1 MVPASSTLLASSK
14 EQNTLGVQK
23 KYDGRSLVGRRRKLV
38 QMKGADAMLE
48 LIRTAQA
55 AGHGAGY
62 VLFDTLFSC
71 PAQLLAV
78 KALGWMRSPWLKR
91 APGPVTNPMG
101 NRFR

>member
-55 AGHGAGY
+55 AGHSAGY
-62 VLFDTLFSC
+62 VFFGTWFSC

-78 KALGWMRSPWLKR
+78 KKHPFF
-91 APGPVTNPMG
+91 PVL
-101 NRFR
+101 